1 MIDPVDDEEEGED
14 PDSHRERNE
23 ELPEN
28 VPVDDATH
36 HPSLYDS
43 VVTRSTSRRLVV
55 LTLLMLGAVPAPSP
69 AAAQIDRLETF
80 RRSRGPRAAPGEAA
94 VGALYTLVDEEILD
108 NLQSGGLFASPEF
121 VGERLEAFNA
131 AWGGARFRVLRLGRE
146 DGPRALTVAL
156 YGLSGMDGPGSVRIF
171 TGVGPDATLARTI
184 THEGAPEAYPWPDT
198 RARAAAAGAELVRR
212 AGRRGPTSAAPGD
225 LAPGR
230 GGARRARGAPPRPI
244 PTGCGR
250 SAYHVG
256 AGEILL
262 RYELRYPGWKPGCDG
277 QTEQEELLRHVAA
290 TDGIAIVRRQTY
302 NGWHRDLARAV
313 ARFFAAVESGDRRAL
328 AELVP
333 DPALRAR
340 LPQALV
346 AEPAC
351 DAANA
356 ESPGTVVVAA
366 TEERAAGA
374 RAPRSPWSLWW
385 SRDPRGWRL
394 AAAAPVL
401 Q

>member
-1 MIDPVDDEEEGED
+1 MT
-14 PDSHRERNE
+14 R
-23 ELPEN
+23 L
-28 VPVDDATH
+28 AT
-36 HPSLYDS
+36 LAT
-43 VVTRSTSRRLVV
+43 VVFTALA
-55 LTLLMLGAVPAPSP
+55 LCAGP

-80 RRSRGPRAAPGEAA
+80 RALAGALGAASGESA

-121 VGERLEAFNA
+121 IEERLEAFNA

-146 DGPRALTVAL
+146 DGPRALTVGL
-156 YGLSGMDGPGSVRIF
+156 YGLSGMDGPGSVRVFAGI
-171 TGVGPDATLARTI
+171 GPDATLARTI

-198 RARAAAAGAELVRR
+198 RARSPQLALSWFGAPDGV
-212 AGRRGPTSAAPGD
+212 GRRP
-225 LAPGR
+225 LR
-230 GGARRARGAPPRPI
+230 LEIWRLGARGLARAWS
-244 PTGCGR
+244 T
-250 SAYHVG
+250 SEAYPEELRVVAFHVS

-277 QTEQEELLRHVAA
+277 QTEQEELLRHVPA
-290 TDGIAIVRRQTY
+290 TDGIATVRRQTY

-340 LPQALV
+340 LPPALV
-346 AEPAC
+346 AEPVC

-366 TEERAAGA
+366 TEERAGGA

>member
-1 MIDPVDDEEEGED
+1 MRP
-14 PDSHRERNE
+14 
-23 ELPEN
+23 
-28 VPVDDATH
+28 AT
-36 HPSLYDS
+36 
-43 VVTRSTSRRLVV
+43 
-55 LTLLMLGAVPAPSP
+55 LTTILLAALALGAVPAAAP
-69 AAAQIDRLETF
+69 AAQIDRLEAF
-80 RRSRGPRAAPGEAA
+80 RALAVALDGSPGEAA

-108 NLQSGGLFASPEF
+108 NLQSGGIFASPAF

-131 AWGGARFRVLRLGRE
+131 AWGGARFRMLRLGRD
-146 DGPRALTVAL
+146 DGPGALTVGL
-156 YGLSGMDGPGSVRIF
+156 YGLTGTDGPGSVRIF
-171 TGVGPDATLARTI
+171 TGVGADATLARTI
-184 THEGAPEAYPWPDT
+184 THEGAPEAYPWPNT
-198 RARAAAAGAELVRR
+198 RAGAPQVALSWSGAPDGV
-212 AGRRGPTSAAPGD
+212 GRRPLRLEIWRLGASGLTRAWSTSEAYPDGLWAV
-225 LAPGR
+225 
-230 GGARRARGAPPRPI
+230 
-244 PTGCGR
+244 
-250 SAYHVG
+250 AYHVG

-290 TDGIAIVRRQTY
+290 TDGIATARRQTY

-340 LPQALV
+340 LPHALV

-366 TEERAAGA
+366 TEERAADA

>member
-1 MIDPVDDEEEGED
+1 
-14 PDSHRERNE
+14 
-23 ELPEN
+23 
-28 VPVDDATH
+28 
-36 HPSLYDS
+36 LYDS
-43 VVTRSTSRRLVV
+43 AVTRPTSLAT
-55 LTLLMLGAVPAPSP
+55 TLLTAVALWAAPAV
-69 AAAQIDRLETF
+69 AEIDRLETF
-80 RRSRGPRAAPGEAA
+80 RALAGALGAAPGEGA

-156 YGLSGMDGPGSVRIF
+156 YGLSGTDGPGSVRIF
-171 TGVGPDATLARTI
+171 TGVGPEATLARTI

-198 RARAAAAGAELVRR
+198 HARAPQLALSWFGAPDGV
-212 AGRRGPTSAAPGD
+212 GRRPLRLEVWRLAATG
-225 LAPGR
+225 LE
-230 GGARRARGAPPRPI
+230 RAWSTTEAYPDGLRAV
-244 PTGCGR
+244 
-250 SAYHVG
+250 AYHVG

-277 QTEQEELLRHVAA
+277 QTEQEELLRQLPA

-346 AEPAC
+346 AEPVC

-374 RAPRSPWSLWW
+374 QSPRSPWSLWW

>member
-1 MIDPVDDEEEGED
+1 MTPSTTLATVLLAALALGGGG
-14 PDSHRERNE
+14 
-23 ELPEN
+23 
-28 VPVDDATH
+28 VP
-36 HPSLYDS
+36 
-43 VVTRSTSRRLVV
+43 
-55 LTLLMLGAVPAPSP
+55 GAAL
-69 AAAQIDRLETF
+69 AQGGDRLETF
-80 RRSRGPRAAPGEAA
+80 RALAAAVGGAPGAAA

-146 DGPRALTVAL
+146 NGPRALTVAL
-156 YGLSGMDGPGSVRIF
+156 YGLSGTDGPGSVRIF
-171 TGVGPDATLARTI
+171 TGRGPDATLARTI

-198 RARAAAAGAELVRR
+198 RA
-212 AGRRGPTSAAPGD
+212 
-225 LAPGR
+225 
-230 GGARRARGAPPRPI
+230 GAPQLALSWSGAPD
-244 PTGCGR
+244 GVGR
-250 SAYHVG
+250 SPLRLEIWRLGASGLTRAWSTAETYADGDGLRAVAYHVG

-290 TDGIAIVRRQTY
+290 TDGIAIVRRQTH
-302 NGWHRDLARAV
+302 NGWHRDFARAV

-374 RAPRSPWSLWW
+374 GSPRSPWSLWW
-385 SRDPRGWRL
+385 SRDLRGWRL